1 MDEIEKVKVAAVQA
15 APVYLDRDATIGKAC
30 ALVEQAGDEGAGL
43 VVFPEAFV
51 PGYPEWVWRL
61 RPWEVRAEALYAR
74 LFDQSVVV
82 GDSATAALADA
93 ARQANCYV
101 SIGVNERES
110 RGSTLFDTQLGFD
123 PTGALVRAHR
133 KLVPTGAERLVW
145 GMGDGSALDVVET
158 RFGRLGGLTSWEN
171 YMPLARMALYEQGID
186 VYVAPTWDNSE
197 VWAATLRHIAK
208 EGRVYVVG
216 ASFWASPSDVP
227 STVPFRDE
235 LYADDEGA
243 LSGGVS
249 MIVGPTGDILAGPL
263 EGEEGLLFAD
273 LDVQAARASRH
284 QFDPA
289 GHFARPDLLRLE
301 TGPSVVPRSWP
312 GAEPPAR

>member
-1 MDEIEKVKVAAVQA
+1 
-15 APVYLDRDATIGKAC
+15 
-30 ALVEQAGDEGAGL
+30 
-43 VVFPEAFV
+43 
-51 PGYPEWVWRL
+51 
-61 RPWEVRAEALYAR
+61 
-74 LFDQSVVV
+74 
-82 GDSATAALADA
+82 
-93 ARQANCYV
+93 
-101 SIGVNERES
+101 
-110 RGSTLFDTQLGFD
+110 
-123 PTGALVRAHR
+123 
-133 KLVPTGAERLVW
+133 
-145 GMGDGSALDVVET
+145 
-158 RFGRLGGLTSWEN
+158 
-171 YMPLARMALYEQGID
+171 MPLARMALYEQGID

-208 EGRVYVVG
+208 EGRVYVIG

-263 EGEEGLLFAD
+263 EGEKGLLFAD

-289 GHFARPDLLRLE
+289 GHFARPDLLRRE

-312 GAEPPAR
+312 GAEPPAQ

>member
-1 MDEIEKVKVAAVQA
+1 MHEIEKVKVVAVQA
-15 APVYLDRDATIGKAC
+15 APVYLDRDATIEKAC
-30 ALVEQAGDEGAGL
+30 GLIEQAGNEGAAL
-43 VVFPEAFV
+43 VVFAEAFV

-61 RPWEVRAEALYAR
+61 RPWELRAEGLYAR
-74 LFDQSVVV
+74 LFDQAVVV
-82 GDSATAALADA
+82 GDPATAALGAA
-93 ARQANCYV
+93 ARRANCYV
-101 SIGVNERES
+101 SIGVNEREA
-110 RGSTLFDTQLGFD
+110 RGSTLFDTQLCFD
-123 PTGALVRAHR
+123 PTGSLVRAHR

-145 GMGDGSALDVVET
+145 GMGDGSAFDVVET

-197 VWAATLRHIAK
+197 VWPATLRHIAK
-208 EGRVYVVG
+208 EGRVYVIG
-216 ASFWASPSDVP
+216 ASFWASPADVP

-235 LYADDEGA
+235 LYADDDGA

-249 MIVGPTGDILAGPL
+249 MIVGPTGEVLAGPL
-263 EGEEGLLFAD
+263 GGEEGLLFAD

-301 TGPSVVPRSWP
+301 TRPSVVSHPGP
-312 GAEPPAR
+312 GAEPPAP